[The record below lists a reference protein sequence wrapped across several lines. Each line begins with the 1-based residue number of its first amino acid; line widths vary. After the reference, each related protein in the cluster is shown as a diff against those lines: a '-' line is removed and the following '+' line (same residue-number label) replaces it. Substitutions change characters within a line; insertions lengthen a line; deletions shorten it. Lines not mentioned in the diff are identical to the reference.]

1 MAADAPDAATSETP
15 PDETPVT
22 LIGADDALSDLARA
36 KVNLFLHVRGRRP
49 DGRHTL
55 ESLAVFPDIG
65 DVLAAERSPIRSLSL
80 EGPFAVQLGAGDE
93 NLVLR
98 ATEALGAAVGLAD
111 GVALRLDKRLPVA
124 SGIGGGSAD
133 AAAALRL
140 LMRLWGRA
148 PDDAGLRALALAL
161 GADVPVCLSSAPA
174 MMAGVGEALTPAPP
188 FPAFWLVL
196 ANPLAAVSTAAVF
209 GALTRRDNPPGDR
222 PPARFADLGA
232 LVAWLARQRN
242 DLETPARALAPV
254 ISRVLSA
261 LRWAPECRLAR
272 MSGSG
277 ATCFAIVAD
286 QAAALAMAQRLR
298 AAEPGWWVAPA
309 RVRAWSGMALEE
321 GWTAP
326 R

>member
-1 MAADAPDAATSETP
+1 MAADAAPDAGQNGDTALLECGEGLSEP
-15 PDETPVT
+15 
-22 LIGADDALSDLARA
+22 ARA
-36 KVNLFLHVRGRRP
+36 KINLFLHVRGRRP

-65 DVLAAERSPIRSLSL
+65 DVLSAERSPIRSLSL
-80 EGPFAVQLGAGDE
+80 DGPFAAELGGGGD

-98 ATEALGAAVGLAD
+98 ATEALGAALGLDD

-148 PDDAGLRALALAL
+148 PDDAGLRALALSL

-174 MMAGVGEALTPAPP
+174 LMGGVGETLIPAPP

-196 ANPLAAVSTAAVF
+196 ANPLAQLSTAAVF
-209 GALTRRDNPPGDR
+209 GALERRDNPPADR
-222 PPARFADLGA
+222 APALFADTGA

-242 DLETPARALAPV
+242 DLEAPARALTPV
-254 ISRVLSA
+254 VSKVLGA

-277 ATCFAIVAD
+277 ATCFAIVED
-286 QAAALAMAQRLR
+286 QAAALALSARLR

-309 RVRAWSGMALEE
+309 RVRAWRGMAPDED
-321 GWTAP
+321 WTAA

>member
-1 MAADAPDAATSETP
+1 MAAEAAPDDAPP
-15 PDETPVT
+15 PS
-22 LIGADDALSDLARA
+22 DDALSEHARA
-36 KVNLFLHVRGRRP
+36 KINLFLHVRGRRP

-55 ESLAVFPDIG
+55 ESLAVFPDVG
-65 DVLAAERSPIRSLSL
+65 DVLSAERSPIRSLSL
-80 EGPFAVQLGAGDE
+80 DGPFAAELGAGGD

-133 AAAALRL
+133 AAATLRL

-148 PDDAGLRALALAL
+148 PDDAGLRALALSL

-174 MMAGVGEALTPAPP
+174 LMGGVGETLSPAPP

-196 ANPLAAVSTAAVF
+196 ANPLVPLSTAAVF
-209 GALTRRDNPPGDR
+209 GALERRDNPPADR
-222 PPARFADLGA
+222 PPARFADTGA
-232 LVAWLARQRN
+232 LVAWLARRRN
-242 DLETPARALAPV
+242 DLEAPARALAPV
-254 ISRVLSA
+254 VSRVLSA
-261 LRWAPECRLAR
+261 LRWAPESRLAR

-286 QAAALAMAQRLR
+286 QAAALALAARLR
-298 AAEPGWWVAPA
+298 AAEPGWWIAPA
-309 RVRAWSGMALEE
+309 QVRAWSGMAPEE
-321 GWTAP
+321 DWTTA